1 MSLLFRLF
9 FSFFHGD
16 NIFAMRI
23 ILEQAMDAVD
33 CALDSPRSQLSNAPK
48 IKSISHLVDDISQ
61 NENEAITHFS
71 LFLLVFS
78 I

>member
-1 MSLLFRLF
+1 MSGF
-9 FSFFHGD
+9 FFLHFFYSD

-23 ILEQAMDAVD
+23 ILEQAMDSDD
-33 CALDSPRSQLSNAPK
+33 CALDSTKSQLSNAPK
-48 IKSISHLVDDISQ
+48 IKSISHPVDDISQ
-61 NENEAITHFS
+61 NENGAITHFS